1 MKNDLKNRLFCL
13 ERTLSELLM
22 KAIVFKNQN
31 TSEARTGNITIS
43 TKIIIDI
50 NIFFL
55 AINPKWYRRTIYQIP
70 ITEQSNR
77 KLSKCN
83 GALLTNPPL

>member
-1 MKNDLKNRLFCL
+1 
-13 ERTLSELLM
+13 M

-55 AINPKWYRRTIYQIP
+55 AINPKWYQRTIYQIP
-70 ITEQSNR
+70 ITEQ
-77 KLSKCN
+77 
-83 GALLTNPPL
+83 